1 MRIVQI
7 SGPPVPLGRFAS
19 ETRPPDVAMGPPVLF
34 GGNQVSETGE
44 IIERLNRVLKAI
56 GRVFGTE
63 IEVEE
68 SGDHLIFIDVDG
80 EPVTLDGEELIA
92 MSPQEIAA
100 KAIGEVAARALRAG
114 WIAKYA
120 EIERARS
127 EP

>member
-1 MRIVQI
+1 
-7 SGPPVPLGRFAS
+7 
-19 ETRPPDVAMGPPVLF
+19 
-34 GGNQVSETGE
+34 VSETGE
-44 IIERLNRVLKAI
+44 IIERLNRVVKAI

-80 EPVTLDGEELIA
+80 EPVTYDGEELIA
-92 MSPQEIAA
+92 MSPQEIAD

-120 EIERARS
+120 EVERARAT
-127 EP
+127 P